1 MISIIIPSKNEK
13 FLEQTIRDILEKA
26 EGEIEIIPILDGYDP
41 PEIIKDPR
49 VFYVR
54 HKESVG
60 MRAGINSAA
69 AVAKGEH
76 LMKIDAHCIV
86 DRGFDLKLAANCE
99 DNMVAIPRRYKLDD
113 EKWIKNESEPPVDY
127 EHFIFP
133 LKFDPPSL
141 HGFKWRER
149 TAERKDILIDDTL
162 SFQGS
167 CWFMK
172 KSHFVKH
179 GFLTIE
185 GYNGLPQQEAEEI
198 GLTTW
203 LSGGRVVV
211 NKKTWY
217 AHLFKGAKHGRGYH
231 LDRGSAR
238 DCYKFSYDHW
248 VNENKEGFTKLI
260 EKFWPIPGWP
270 ENWKEKLWTR

>member
-1 MISIIIPSKNEK
+1 MVSIIIPSRNEI
-13 FLEQTIRDILEKA
+13 FLEKTIQNLLDNA
-26 EGEIEIIPILDGYDP
+26 TGEIEILVVLDGYNP
-41 PEIIKDPR
+41 PERNTDPR
-49 VFYVR
+49 VRYI
-54 HKESVG
+54 HHEPGIG

-69 AVAKGEH
+69 KMAKGEF
-76 LMKIDAHCIV
+76 LMKIDAHCMV
-86 DRGFDLKLAANCE
+86 DSGFDQKLTVDCT
-99 DNMVAIPRRYKLDD
+99 DNTVVIPRRYKLDED
-113 EKWIKNESEPPVDY
+113 KWSIKESEPPVDY
-127 EHFIFP
+127 EHFIYP
-133 LKFDPPSL
+133 LKFDPISL
-141 HGFKWRER
+141 HGFRWKER
-149 TAERKDILIDDTL
+149 AESRKDILIDDTL

-172 KSHFVKH
+172 KSHFDKH

-217 AHLFKGAKHGRGYH
+217 AHLFKGAKHGRGYFI
-231 LDRGSAR
+231 DRGQTR
-238 DCYKFSYDHW
+238 DCYRFSYNHW
-248 VNENKEGFTKLI
+248 VNENKEGFIQLI

-270 ENWKEKLWTR
+270 TNWKEKLWIP